1 MFVRHIFSYNLFTF
15 SPRFYPAF
23 IIYKNITTYFSFKKK
38 VWNHSESEPVLDCNL
53 MLDMI
58 RFWSNFFHEN
68 PLDIG
73 EIVKNKF
80 MRHFQNKAD
89 IFYFMFFLSLCSD
102 HLSKIAS
109 SILTLF
115 NKCTIPSQYSHP
127 DIKKMRGCMGGRAVL
142 NFPPYR

>member
-1 MFVRHIFSYNLFTF
+1 
-15 SPRFYPAF
+15 
-23 IIYKNITTYFSFKKK
+23 
-38 VWNHSESEPVLDCNL
+38 

-89 IFYFMFFLSLCSD
+89 IFYFMFFLFLCSD

-115 NKCTIPSQYSHP
+115 KKCTIPSQYSNP
-127 DIKKMRGCMGGRAVL
+127 DIKKCGDAWAGGRFWISRLIGRNITAWADTEPTFLYMYSQIVKIEGGDIFGPKWAL
-142 NFPPYR
+142 